1 MAASDTELL
10 EDLLARENR
19 LLSAYE
25 AALRR
30 DAIEA
35 PVGEML
41 RDHEREHVHGLEQVL
56 AGSARNPRAS
66 VPPPEL
72 TAALRSRESFARFA
86 IELERRTAAAYVE
99 AAPQVRAGLRQ
110 PLGSIMACGEAH
122 VVQLRNSLA
131 ERSLVN
137 YPE

>member
-1 MAASDTELL
+1 MAGSDFELL
-10 EDLLARENR
+10 EDLLVRENR

-30 DAIEA
+30 DAIAA
-35 PVGEML
+35 PLGEML
-41 RDHEREHVHGLEQVL
+41 RDHEREHVRGLEQAL
-56 AGSARNPRAS
+56 AGGARNPRAS

-72 TAALRSRESFARFA
+72 TAALRSREAFARFA
-86 IELERRTAAAYVE
+86 IDLERRTAAAYVE
-99 AAPQVRAGLRQ
+99 AAPRVRAGLRQ